1 MKILVRLPNWL
12 GDVVMSTALL
22 NQLSD
27 SHNHAQIDVIIKP
40 ELAPLLN
47 NLNSIHYI
55 WTFSKKE
62 YKGLKGLY
70 KFGSKLRKEKYDKY
84 ITLPDSFSGALIG
97 YFAGIP
103 QRTGYANE
111 FRSLLL
117 TEVRYK
123 KKGLHRVR
131 EYLNLNENVQEDA
144 GISVTIN
151 PTRASINLPEKF
163 ILFNANS
170 EAVSRRIPVRKS
182 SEIINRLTETTDSQ
196 IILTGTH
203 RDKEFIQSIIDL
215 CNEKNRIRNL
225 AGKTSLS
232 ELVYICSRAELVI
245 STDSGIA
252 HVANATG
259 TRVIVLFGAGNELN
273 TAPFTTGNLHII
285 RKNDIACAPCVSNQC
300 KFGEPKCLNE
310 ISVEDII
317 QCL

>member
-12 GDVVMSTALL
+12 GDVVMSTAFL
-22 NQLSD
+22 NQLSAA
-27 SHNHAQIDVIIKP
+27 HNNAQIDVIIKP

-47 NLNSIHYI
+47 NLDSIHHI

-70 KFGSKLRKEKYDKY
+70 KFGKKLRKEKYDKY

-103 QRTGYANE
+103 QRTGYAKE

-117 TEVRYK
+117 TDVRNK
-123 KKGLHRVR
+123 KKGLHRVQ
-131 EYLNLNENVQEDA
+131 EYLNLNENLQGAEE
-144 GISVTIN
+144 ISVTIN
-151 PTRASINLPEKF
+151 PATETINLPEKF
-163 ILFNANS
+163 IVFNANS

-182 SEIINRLTETTDSQ
+182 SEIINRLTETTQ
-196 IILTGTH
+196 AEILLTGTH
-203 RDKEFIQSIIDL
+203 RDKEFIQSVTDL

-259 TRVIVLFGAGNELN
+259 TRVIVLFGAGNEFN
-273 TAPFTTGNLHII
+273 TAPFTTSNLHII
-285 RKNDIACAPCVSNQC
+285 RKKDISCAPCVSNQC
-300 KFGEPKCLNE
+300 RFGEPTCLNE
-310 ISVEDII
+310 ISAEEII
-317 QCL
+317 HCL